1 MLWQQVS
8 LVTDLTISPTKTAD
22 SGSDSRSDISNWAL
36 QQLVIIYNIVKAI
49 VKAIVNASV
58 NAIDKAELET

>member
-49 VKAIVNASV
+49 VKVFAYKHHRLVNIKIV
-58 NAIDKAELET
+58 